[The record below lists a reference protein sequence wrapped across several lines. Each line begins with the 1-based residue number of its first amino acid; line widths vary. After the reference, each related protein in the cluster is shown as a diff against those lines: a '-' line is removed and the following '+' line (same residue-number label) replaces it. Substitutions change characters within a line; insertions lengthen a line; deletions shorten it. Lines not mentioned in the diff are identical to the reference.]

1 MRLKKQILKLA
12 KVSPFEVYSFWA
24 ENKRKVEK
32 NRTSAR
38 AVKEY
43 LIKNDKRKIQ
53 IGCGENYLEG
63 WLNTDIEPRN
73 PAVYLDAGQKFNIPS
88 ESFDYIFSE
97 HVFEH
102 LTVEQQINMLKEGYR
117 ILKKKGIMRI
127 ATPSLD
133 FLFKIYRNPDE
144 PEHKKYVAWA
154 LANNF
159 TLKSVKEE
167 IPDNSIHYCYVI
179 NNFFK
184 AWGHQMIHNFE
195 SIEQI
200 AQLAGFSDLRR
211 SEVGK
216 SEDPVLKGLEKHG
229 TIIPEKMNKLETMVV
244 EIIK

>member
-1 MRLKKQILKLA
+1 MKIKKYIVRLA
-12 KVSPFEVYSFWA
+12 KISPFVIYTSWTEGRRRVERIKKS
-24 ENKRKVEK
+24 NKAI
-32 NRTSAR
+32 NY
-38 AVKEY
+38 Y
-43 LIKNDKRKIQ
+43 LSTHNIKKLQ
-53 IGCGENYLEG
+53 IGCGENFLED
-63 WLNTDIEPRN
+63 WLNTDIEIQN
-73 PAVYLDAGQKFNIPS
+73 GAVYLDAGQKFNIPS

-97 HVFEH
+97 HIFEH
-102 LTVEQQINMLKEGYR
+102 LTINEQINMLTEGCR
-117 ILKKKGIMRI
+117 ILKKNGIMRI

-133 FLFKIYRNPDE
+133 FLFKLYNSPTESQHRD
-144 PEHKKYVAWA
+144 YVDWA
-154 LANNF
+154 MAHSV
-159 TLKSVKEE
+159 TLQPVKREIVASSV
-167 IPDNSIHYCYVI
+167 HYCYVI